1 MQELNSLRL
10 LGIDPGTGHIGVSI
24 GSLILNDDNS
34 IIGLKLED
42 VYTIFTDRL
51 VNRHYS
57 EYSEKF
63 GQRAAMLRAGLD
75 SILKYV
81 ETWKPFAIGYE
92 DSYLGNRGGATAFGS
107 GKEIQAKVVEG
118 LRNLDSSLRI
128 EIFEPSLAKRVIKVH
143 GRSKDKKEVVKA
155 LYNAGYLDTNGFN
168 LDNLTEH
175 ACDSIMLLCNIY
187 LRIVEDYNK

>member
-57 EYSEKF
+57 EDSEKF
-63 GQRAAMLRAGLD
+63 GQRAAMLKAGLD

-81 ETWKPFAIGYE
+81 I
-92 DSYLGNRGGATAFGS
+92 
-107 GKEIQAKVVEG
+107 
-118 LRNLDSSLRI
+118 
-128 EIFEPSLAKRVIKVH
+128 
-143 GRSKDKKEVVKA
+143 
-155 LYNAGYLDTNGFN
+155 
-168 LDNLTEH
+168 
-175 ACDSIMLLCNIY
+175 
-187 LRIVEDYNK
+187 